1 MSRVIFRTVT
11 LLSIA
16 LGVSACA
23 KDRPGYISRGGPTS
37 EVPYRL
43 GPGDRLR
50 ITVFNQPTLTSTYA
64 VDASGNVTMP
74 LIGAVPAAQSSPAEL
89 KRLIETRLGKDYL
102 REPNVS
108 VEVEGYRPFFIFG
121 EVNQAGQYP
130 YVAGMTAEQAVAI
143 AGGFT
148 PRARQNSVELARRDD
163 AGVARVRVP
172 MTTVI
177 RPGDTVFVH
186 ERWF

>member
-1 MSRVIFRTVT
+1 MSRVPLRFVVLALVALAVT
-11 LLSIA
+11 
-16 LGVSACA
+16 GCA
-23 KDRPGYISRGGPTS
+23 KDRPGYLAPGGPTS
-37 EVPYRL
+37 EVPYKL
-43 GPGDRLR
+43 GPGDKLR

-64 VDASGNVTMP
+64 VDASGNVTLP
-74 LIGAVPAAQSSPAEL
+74 LIGAVDAAQRSPAEL
-89 KRLIETRLGKDYL
+89 KRVIEARLGKDFL

-121 EVNQAGQYP
+121 EVNQAGQYA

-148 PRARQNSVELARRDD
+148 PRARQSSVELARRD
-163 AGVARVRVP
+163 AQGVARVRVP

>member
-1 MSRVIFRTVT
+1 MSRVPFLYAALACV
-11 LLSIA
+11 A
-16 LGVSACA
+16 LGISGCA
-23 KDRPGYISRGGPTS
+23 KDRPGIVSSGGPTS
-37 EVPYRL
+37 EVPYKL
-43 GPGDRLR
+43 GPGDKLR

-64 VDASGNVTMP
+64 VDAGGNVTMP
-74 LIGAVPAAQSSPAEL
+74 LIGAVDAAQRSPAEL
-89 KRLIETRLGKDYL
+89 KRMIEARLGKDFL

-121 EVNQAGQYP
+121 EVTQAGQYP
-130 YVAGMTAEQAVAI
+130 YVAGMTVEQAVAI

-148 PRARQNSVELARRDD
+148 PRARQNSVELARRD
-163 AGVARVRVP
+163 AQGVARVRVP

>member
-1 MSRVIFRTVT
+1 MSRVCFRLAALVCV
-11 LLSIA
+11 A
-16 LGVSACA
+16 LGLAACA
-23 KDRPGYISRGGPTS
+23 KDRPGIVSRGGPTS
-37 EVPYRL
+37 EVPYSL
-43 GPGDRLR
+43 GPGDKLR
-50 ITVFNQPTLTSTYA
+50 ITVFNQPTLSSTYA

-74 LIGAVPAAQSSPAEL
+74 LIGAVPAARTSPAEL
-89 KRLIETRLGKDYL
+89 KRVIEARLGKDYL

-121 EVNQAGQYP
+121 EVNQAGQYA

-148 PRARQNSVELARRDD
+148 PRARRNSIELARRDD
-163 AGVARVRVP
+163 EGVARVRVP

>member
-1 MSRVIFRTVT
+1 M
-11 LLSIA
+11 IA
-16 LGVSACA
+16 
-23 KDRPGYISRGGPTS
+23 RGGPTN
-37 EVPYRL
+37 EVPYKL
-43 GPGDRLR
+43 GPGDKLR

-64 VDASGNVTMP
+64 VDPSGNVTMP

-89 KRLIETRLGKDYL
+89 KRLIEARLGKDYL

-130 YVAGMTAEQAVAI
+130 YVAGMTVEQAVAI

-148 PRARQNSVELARRDD
+148 PRARQSSVELARRDD
-163 AGVARVRVP
+163 QGIARVRVP

>member
-1 MSRVIFRTVT
+1 VSRALFRSVVV
-11 LLSIA
+11 LCIV
-16 LGVSACA
+16 LGASACA
-23 KDRPGYISRGGPTS
+23 KERAGFISRGGPTS

-43 GPGDRLR
+43 GPGDKLR

-74 LIGAVPAAQSSPAEL
+74 LIGAVPAAQASPADL
-89 KRLIETRLGKDYL
+89 KRLIEAKLGKDYL

-121 EVNQAGQYP
+121 EVNQAGQYA
-130 YVAGMTAEQAVAI
+130 YVAGMTVEQAVAI

-148 PRARQNSVELARRDD
+148 PRARQSSVELARRDD
-163 AGVARVRVP
+163 AGVARVDVP
-172 MTTVI
+172 MTTII

>member
-1 MSRVIFRTVT
+1 MSRVLFRTAA
-11 LLSIA
+11 LLCLA
-16 LGVSACA
+16 LSLSACA
-23 KDRPGYISRGGPTS
+23 KDRPGLVARGGPTS

-43 GPGDRLR
+43 GPGDKLR
-50 ITVFNQPTLTSTYA
+50 ITVFNQPTLSSTYA
-64 VDASGNVTMP
+64 VDASGNVAMP
-74 LIGAVPAAQSSPAEL
+74 LIGAVPAAQQSPAEL
-89 KRLIETRLGKDYL
+89 KRVIEARLGKDYL

-143 AGGFT
+143 AGGYT
-148 PRARQNSVELARRDD
+148 ARARQDSVQLARRDD